1 VKTPARLA
9 FVAPLACASVLAL
22 CVLTG
27 RAQTVAPPDTPAPTP
42 QSSPRPTPDRE
53 PPAPANTPPTP
64 ATNAPAQPANTP
76 TQAGGNASAQ
86 TGAQPALSP
95 RERRARA
102 YMKLL
107 EGQRYLS
114 TGRAVGG
121 ITREAIARA
130 QAAFNEALALEPSL
144 AEAHTAQAELA
155 FFFLDDLDL
164 AEREAQAAARINRDN
179 FGAHRVLAR
188 VYALKAGLD
197 EDKLDRAAAERA
209 VAELREILRLDAND
223 PEALALLGEF
233 YQLTGK
239 TDDALDAFR
248 RWAAA
253 PPAVDVRFY
262 QVITEGR
269 DLSPDAAAGRLGEVL
284 LKAGR
289 TAEALTTIRRALASS
304 PDNVTYLQLL
314 GRALEAGGMDAGA
327 LDDLRR
333 MIAANP
339 ANAAAVS
346 LLAQTQARAGKTD
359 EATATLR
366 AGINERKTGA
376 RERNALTNQLAE
388 VLADALRYEEAIQT
402 YEDALK
408 ARDITDKPL
417 TADSDKQTAARLLSR
432 IIELQKQAGRT
443 EAAAA
448 TIERM
453 RRLLGP
459 DDPQADYQRALLL
472 REEGK
477 RAEALEVVRA
487 ARLKYQ
493 TDGAQQVFLQ
503 LEARTLAELGRP
515 DEAAALL
522 RTRLTGKLETDFN
535 TYLNIANLYLDAG
548 RGKEAVEAAQE
559 LLKLVPAD
567 QPELTMQAL
576 LMLSSAQE
584 RAGDFKNAEASLRR
598 ILAKDP
604 TNATALNNLGY
615 FLAERNE
622 RLEEALDMTKRAVK
636 SEPTN
641 ASFLDSLGWVYY
653 KLGQLDEAERYLS
666 DAARRN
672 ARSVAIQEHLGDLYQ
687 RRGHTTEAQAAW
699 RKALSLATETG
710 DITRIKGKLGAKP

>member
-1 VKTPARLA
+1 MKTPTRLA
-9 FVAPLACASVLAL
+9 LVAPLAAAGLLFVCAP
-22 CVLTG
+22 TT
-27 RAQTVAPPDTPAPTP
+27 RAQAQPPATQSTPQTKDKDPAPTEDQRKDKDP
-42 QSSPRPTPDRE
+42 AADKTQSAPT
-53 PPAPANTPPTP
+53 TGTP
-64 ATNAPAQPANTP
+64 AQTAAQPAN
-76 TQAGGNASAQ
+76 
-86 TGAQPALSP
+86 LSP

-102 YMKLL
+102 YAKLL

-114 TGRAVGG
+114 MGRAVGG
-121 ITREAIARA
+121 ITREAITRA
-130 QAAFNEALALEPSL
+130 QAALNEALALEPTLS
-144 AEAHTAQAELA
+144 EAHTAQAELA

-197 EDKLDRAAAERA
+197 EDKFDRTLAARA
-209 VAELREILRLDAND
+209 ITELREVLRLDPND

-239 TDDALDAFR
+239 PDDALDAFR

-269 DLSPDAAAGRLGEVL
+269 DLSPDAASARLGEVL

-289 TAEALTTIRRALASS
+289 TAEALATIRRVLAAS
-304 PDNVTYLQLL
+304 PDNPAYLQLL
-314 GRALEAGGMDAGA
+314 GRALEAGGVDSGA

-346 LLAQTQARAGKTD
+346 LLAQTQARAGQTD
-359 EATATLR
+359 EAAATLR
-366 AGINERKTGA
+366 AGINERKTEA
-376 RERNALTNQLAE
+376 RARNALTNQLAE
-388 VLADALRYEEAIQT
+388 VLAEALRYEEAIQT

-417 TADSDKQTAARLLSR
+417 VADSDKQTASRLLSR
-432 IIELQKQAGRT
+432 VVELQKQAGRN

-448 TIERM
+448 TIARM
-453 RRLLGP
+453 RVLLGP
-459 DDPQADYQRALLL
+459 DDPQADYQQALLL
-472 REEGK
+472 RDEGK
-477 RAEALEVVRA
+477 REEALAVIRA
-487 ARLKYQ
+487 ARLKFQ
-493 TDGAQQVFLQ
+493 ADGVQQAFLQ

-515 DEAAALL
+515 DEAAGLL
-522 RTRLTGKLETDFN
+522 RARLTGKVEEDFN
-535 TYLNIANLYLDAG
+535 TYLTIANLYLDAG
-548 RGKEAVEAAQE
+548 RGKEAVAAAQE

-604 TNATALNNLGY
+604 ANATALNNLGY

-636 SEPTN
+636 AEPTN

-672 ARSVAIQEHLGDLYQ
+672 ARSVAINEHLGDLHQ
-687 RRGHTTEAQAAW
+687 RRGKTTEAQAAW

-710 DITRIKGKLGAKP
+710 DITRIKGKLGTKP